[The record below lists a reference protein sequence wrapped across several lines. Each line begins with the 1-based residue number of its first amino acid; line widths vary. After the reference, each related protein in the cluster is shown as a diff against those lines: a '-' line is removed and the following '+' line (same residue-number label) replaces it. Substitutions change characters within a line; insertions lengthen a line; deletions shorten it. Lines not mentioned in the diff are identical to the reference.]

1 MTIIYNGNTDDSAIS
16 FSFGT
21 PQLDVACS
29 SNLALELSSWPYH
42 RNFQDDQIIS
52 ERERERE
59 RRFCGETKKN
69 AKNRPTKRKEKKS
82 LMTPAIKTPLSEK
95 SRKGPFFFVMRWRS
109 VTTKKKERPKKFG
122 KKRKR
127 NQSVGLPSN
136 RVLFHRGKQSEKTL
150 RSFFFFFKYFSLS
163 LTL

>member
-59 RRFCGETKKN
+59 REKDDFAVKQKKMP
-69 AKNRPTKRKEKKS
+69 KTVQQKEKK
-82 LMTPAIKTPLSEK
+82 
-95 SRKGPFFFVMRWRS
+95 
-109 VTTKKKERPKKFG
+109 
-122 KKRKR
+122 R
-127 NQSVGLPSN
+127 N
-136 RVLFHRGKQSEKTL
+136 H
-150 RSFFFFFKYFSLS
+150 
-163 LTL
+163 